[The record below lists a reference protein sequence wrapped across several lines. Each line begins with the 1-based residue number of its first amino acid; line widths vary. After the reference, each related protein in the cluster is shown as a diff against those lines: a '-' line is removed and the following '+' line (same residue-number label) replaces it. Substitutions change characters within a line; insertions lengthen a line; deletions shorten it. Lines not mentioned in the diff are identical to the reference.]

1 MYICPR
7 QIKMLFIINMT
18 MIIESLEN
26 PKIKNIVKL
35 RESSRQR
42 QERALFLIEGYREI
56 GLALR
61 AGVQIENLFYSPG
74 YIKRG
79 PAIEEEKIIE
89 VSKKVFSKISYREKP
104 DGFLAVAKIKDKKL
118 ADLKLSANP
127 LLVVLEAVEKP
138 GNLGAIL
145 RTADAAGADAVIIND
160 AKTDIYSPNVIRAS
174 QGTVFTIAAIL
185 SSAAETIEFCKNNK
199 IRIFAAT
206 PEAKKEYTHVDY
218 KEARAIVMGAEDK
231 GLSQAWLEAADEKIK
246 IKMRGK
252 IDSLNVSVSAAVILF
267 EALRQRN

>member
-42 QERALFLIEGYREI
+42 QELALFLIEGYREI

-104 DGFLAVAKIKDKKL
+104 DGFLAVAKINDKKL

-160 AKTDIYSPNVIRAS
+160 AKTDIYNPNVIRAS
-174 QGTVFTIAAIL
+174 QGTVFTVTVVL
-185 SSAAETIEFCKNNK
+185 SSVSETVKFCRSHKIKVLAAVMN
-199 IRIFAAT
+199 
-206 PEAKKEYTHVDY
+206 AKKEYTAVDY
-218 KEARAIVMGAEDK
+218 KQNFAI
-231 GLSQAWLEAADEKIK
+231 
-246 IKMRGK
+246 
-252 IDSLNVSVSAAVILF
+252 
-267 EALRQRN
+267 